1 MNPDGQQDLNARSDG
16 GSFAAAG
23 SLASLEQE
31 VKRRRKNR
39 FQVGRKRLL
48 FTGLAVVFVALV
60 LAGIGFSTYKFFKSR
75 WFRQPAD
82 LFATQS
88 LEFTTGD
95 LSSSLALIPLPA
107 ESRPSQLGL
116 NGDLRVGG
124 NLSLSQQGIENLGEI
139 LTNKLDLQSDFPALA
154 QDGNASIT
162 GTVGAAAFVGGGSNL
177 STLNATSISS
187 GTIGAARLNPEVSL
201 LGQSL
206 SVTQIQPNIVASIN
220 GLTGSS
226 GAIELVGAGGVTV
239 SSVGTSIELNQA
251 GGSSGIT
258 QLTLGS
264 GLVGGG
270 SATSVAVD
278 LDSTTTLQ
286 GNSFNAPSQLLQLNG
301 GGALASFDGGLL
313 TNLSAS
319 ALSSGTVDDV
329 RLSTNVVLKDLAATV
344 LVPLADSTSTFAVR
358 NSSGSQD
365 VVRADTM
372 NQRVGIGYST
382 AVAPSYT
389 LDINGDINVEPPSST
404 LLVGGVQIC
413 GTLTCAIQDG
423 SASYVQNG
431 PVMQSSTN
439 VAIQSAGFTSIA
451 GRIRSLAGQT
461 ANLLQLEDE
470 AGVSV
475 FEVSQNGSLLL
486 QGEYFA
492 RSADTARSFSV
503 VYDSLPTLGILRV
516 DTDTGRVGLN
526 TLDADM
532 PQYTLDLGA
541 SFSGDVN
548 LASGSVMR
556 INGVAVCS
564 SLGCSGDGS
573 SIDYIRNS
581 TSLQTGANFYVQSA
595 NAGGIAAVRFAGAA
609 SQSADILSVEDSV
622 GDRVLSVSNIGA
634 VELSPISNTGE
645 TLAAY
650 DTIGNA
656 RFVVDTVN
664 REVSV
669 SDSSAYAI
677 GGALSVNVF
686 GNGDALVVNQTG
698 SGDLVQIGNAS
709 GNVMQVSAT
718 GDTLFK
724 TTTNATNAFSVMASS
739 ATAVLNADTTQ
750 NSINVG
756 GGAYSSVLG
765 VATSGTKPGQIIEN
779 PGSGDSLKFQQY
791 GIYDVA
797 SISSIGQFTVQPSLD
812 TSNAVRVKSSAG
824 ADVLQVS
831 TGNNLFNQ
839 TPSFTFNGGA
849 NGEVSSW
856 STNSTNMNKPLRD
869 AGYAYLNGY
878 MYRIGGTQQA
888 SRSTFTLESE
898 VARAQVNAN
907 GTVGAWT
914 AIGTLNDNVSWS
926 NRSSL
931 GATAINGAIYT
942 VGGYRFNST
951 LNDMHNGSSFAK
963 VQSDGSLSSW
973 TQMNYLDSVYFGGQR
988 GEAPLVNDGYGNM
1001 YYLGGSYTYTA
1012 VPVSGVY
1019 RETIRGNHYTSFGS
1033 WSYNT
1038 GISALPGARAGHRA
1052 EIANGYLYAIGGY
1065 SGASG
1070 TTVQASVYY
1079 AKLNGSGG
1087 AGAWSTAN
1095 SLPVGLK
1102 YHCSGVANGYMYVW
1116 GGDTG
1121 SSISNAIYYA
1131 KLNNDG
1137 SLGSWQTSAQTMPTG
1152 VASAGCAI
1160 INGRLYSFGGVS
1172 STGTTTSAVYYAE
1185 TSKVR
1190 MYADID
1196 LIGLDRAQFAGTG
1209 EDTGSSLISGSA
1221 GGGSLFAGTVF
1232 ASGSLQAAGSAQL
1245 TGGVAVLDRLSVDG
1259 DTRIRVNVN
1268 YAEKSVVV
1276 DSSSGSRV
1284 LTVDPY
1290 TSGETVGVNV
1300 GGVWGT
1306 INAKMTVNGVTLG
1319 QNLMQVTDTSN
1330 GTLQA
1335 LTIADGGAATFTNNC
1350 SVASQCDETTAFQIQ
1365 NASGTALF
1373 RVDTLNAKL
1382 TLGSASAGF
1391 DIDFEQNSANRSAI
1405 VRDFVC
1411 TSSEVVYDVVE
1422 FNGVDTVARTAT
1434 AASNRVAGVV
1444 VTKPTTTT
1452 CTTAIAGV
1460 VQVNFSINGQP
1471 TNIGDPI
1478 ETSIIAGAARA
1489 TTTPTAGAVIGN
1501 AISLKDV
1508 SNRTWIRLRRD

>member
-1 MNPDGQQDLNARSDG
+1 MSPDEQQDLNARSDA

-39 FQVGRKRLL
+39 FQVGRQRLL

-60 LAGIGFSTYKFFKSR
+60 LVGIGFSTYKFFKSR

-95 LSSSLALIPLPA
+95 LSSSLAAIPLQ
-107 ESRPSQLGL
+107 SQDQPSQLGL

-124 NLSLSQQGIENLGEI
+124 NLSLSQQGIANLGEI
-139 LTNKLDLQSDFPALA
+139 LVNKLDLQSNFPALA
-154 QDGNASIT
+154 QGGNASIT
-162 GTVGAAAFVGGGSNL
+162 GTVGAAAFVGGGGGL
-177 STLNATSISS
+177 SAISATNISS
-187 GTIGAARLNPEVSL
+187 GTIGTARLNPEVSL

-226 GAIELVGAGGVTV
+226 GAIELAGAGGVTV
-239 SSVGTSIELNQA
+239 GSTGTSIELDQI

-258 QLTLGS
+258 QLNLGV

-270 SATSVAVD
+270 SAASVAVD

-286 GNSFNAPSQLLQLNG
+286 GNSFNAASQLLQLNG
-301 GGALASFDGGLL
+301 GGALASFDGALL

-319 ALSSGTVDDV
+319 ALSSGTVDDA
-329 RLSTNVVLKDLAATV
+329 RLSTNVVLKDAASTV
-344 LVPLADSTSTFAVR
+344 LVPLTDSTSTFAVR
-358 NSSGSQD
+358 NSSGTQD
-365 VVRADTM
+365 VVRADTS
-372 NQRVGIGYST
+372 NQRVGVGYST
-382 AVAPSYT
+382 AAAPSYA

-431 PVMQSSTN
+431 PVMQSSAN
-439 VAIQSAGFTSIA
+439 IAIQSAGFTSIA

-461 ANLLQLEDE
+461 ANLLQLESE
-470 AGVSV
+470 AGTSV
-475 FEVSQNGSLLL
+475 FEVSTNGSLLL
-486 QGEYFA
+486 QGEYLA
-492 RSADTARSFSV
+492 RSTDTTKSFSV
-503 VYDSLPTLGILRV
+503 VYHPLPTLGILRV

-526 TLDADM
+526 ILDANT

-541 SFSGDVN
+541 TFSGDVN

-564 SLGCSGDGS
+564 ILGCSGDGS

-609 SQSADILSVEDSV
+609 SQSADILSVEDSS

-634 VELSPISNTGE
+634 VELSPITNTGE

-656 RFVVDTVN
+656 RFVVDTAN
-664 REVSV
+664 REVAV

-686 GNGDALVVNQTG
+686 GNDDALVVNQAG

-724 TTTNATNAFSVMASS
+724 TTTNASNAFSVMTSS

-750 NSINVG
+750 SSINVG
-756 GGAYSSVLG
+756 SSAYASALG

-779 PGSGDSLKFQQY
+779 SGSGDSLKVQQY

-797 SISSIGQFTVQPSLD
+797 SISSTGQFAVQPSLD

-878 MYRIGGTQQA
+878 MYRIGGTQQV
-888 SRSTFTLESE
+888 SRTTFTLETE
-898 VARAQVNAN
+898 VARAQVLTD
-907 GTVGAWT
+907 GSVGAWT
-914 AIGTLNDNVSWS
+914 VIGTYNDGAAFPARS
-926 NRSSL
+926 NL
-931 GATAINGAIYT
+931 GVTLINGGIYT
-942 VGGYRFNST
+942 LGGYR
-951 LNDMHNGSSFAK
+951 LNNTTNNNANGSSFTTVK
-963 VQSDGSLSSW
+963 SDASLSSW
-973 TQMNYLDSVYFGGQR
+973 TIANSMNCTFTCQR
-988 GEAPLVNDGYGNM
+988 AEAPLVNDGYGNM
-1001 YYLGGSYTYTA
+1001 YYLGGTTNYAGIPQSGIYT
-1012 VPVSGVY
+1012 
-1019 RETIRGNHYTSFGS
+1019 ETVRGNLWPSFGS
-1033 WSYNT
+1033 WNHNT
-1038 GISALPGARAGHRA
+1038 NISALPGARAGHSA

-1065 SGASG
+1065 SGAG
-1070 TTVQASVYY
+1070 GATVQSSVYY

-1095 SLPVGLK
+1095 SLPVTLK

-1121 SSISNAIYYA
+1121 AGASNAIYYA

-1152 VASAGCAI
+1152 IASAGCAI
-1160 INGRLYSFGGVS
+1160 INGRIYSFGGVTS
-1172 STGTTTSAVYYAE
+1172 GGVTTSAVYFAE
-1185 TSKVR
+1185 IAKVR
-1190 MYADID
+1190 MYASLD
-1196 LIGLDRAQFAGTG
+1196 LIGLDTTPLAGAS
-1209 EDTGSSLISGSA
+1209 EDSGAGLSNGSVSGGALIAGSISA
-1221 GGGSLFAGTVF
+1221 MGNF
-1232 ASGSLQAAGSAQL
+1232 QATGSAQL
-1245 TGGVAVLDRLSVDG
+1245 TGGVAILDRLTTSG
-1259 DTRIRVNVN
+1259 DTFIRVTAN
-1268 YAEKSVVV
+1268 YADRSVVV
-1276 DSSSGSRV
+1276 DNSVGNRV
-1284 LTVDPY
+1284 LTVDPF
-1290 TSGETVGVNV
+1290 TSGETLGVNV
-1300 GGVWGT
+1300 GEVWGA
-1306 INAKMTVNGVTLG
+1306 INAKMAVNGVTLG
-1319 QNLMQVTDTSN
+1319 QNLMQATDTSN

-1335 LTIADGGAATFTNNC
+1335 MTIADGGETTFTNNC

-1373 RVDTLNAKL
+1373 TVDTLNAKL
-1382 TLGSASAGF
+1382 TLGATSASF

-1411 TSSEVVYDVVE
+1411 TSTEAIYEIVE
-1422 FNGVDTVARTAT
+1422 FNGADTVARTAN

-1444 VTKPTTTT
+1444 VAKPTTTT

-1460 VQVNFSINGQP
+1460 VQVNFGINAQP

-1478 ETSIIAGAARA
+1478 ETSAFAGAARA
-1489 TTTPTAGAVIGN
+1489 TTTPTAGAVVGN

>member
-177 STLNATSISS
+177 STLNAASISS

-239 SSVGTSIELNQA
+239 STVGTSIELNQA

-270 SATSVAVD
+270 SAASVAVD

-365 VVRADTM
+365 VVRADTT

-650 DTIGNA
+650 DTTGNA

-914 AIGTLNDNVSWS
+914 SIGTLNDGVSWYL
-926 NRSSL
+926 RS
-931 GATAINGAIYT
+931 GFGMTAINGAIYT
-942 VGGYRFNST
+942 AGGYRFNSST
-951 LNDMHNGSSFAK
+951 ADMHNSASFVK
-963 VQSDGSLSSW
+963 VQADGSLSSW
-973 TQMNYLDSVYFGGQR
+973 TQTTSMDGCCTGQR

-1001 YYLGGSYTYTA
+1001 YYPGGTTNYAGAPLT
-1012 VPVSGVY
+1012 GVY
-1019 RETIRGNHYTSFGS
+1019 RETVRGNLWPSFGS
-1033 WSYNT
+1033 WPHNSS
-1038 GISALPGARAGHRA
+1038 ISALPAARAGHRA
-1052 EIANGYLYAIGGY
+1052 EIANGYLYVIGGY
-1065 SGASG
+1065 SGSSG
-1070 TTVQASVYY
+1070 SLVRDTVYY
-1079 AKLNGSGG
+1079 AKLNGTGG

-1095 SLPVGLK
+1095 SMPTTLK
-1102 YHCSGVANGYMYVW
+1102 YHCSGVVNGYLYVW

-1259 DTRIRVNVN
+1259 DTLIRVNAN

-1276 DSSSGSRV
+1276 DGNTGSRV

-1290 TSGETVGVNV
+1290 TSGETLGVNV
-1300 GGVWGT
+1300 GDVWGA
-1306 INAKMTVNGVTLG
+1306 INAKMAVNGVTLG
-1319 QNLMQVTDTSN
+1319 QNMMQVTDTSN

-1335 LTIADGGAATFTNNC
+1335 MTIADGGATSFTNDC
-1350 SVASQCDETTAFQIQ
+1350 STAAQCDETTAFQIQ
-1365 NASGTALF
+1365 NASGTPLF
-1373 RVDTLNAKL
+1373 NVDTLNARL
-1382 TLGSASAGF
+1382 TLGSTSANF
-1391 DIDFEQNSANRSAI
+1391 DIDFEQNSSNRSAI

-1411 TSSEVVYDVVE
+1411 TASEAAFDIVE
-1422 FNGVDTVARTAT
+1422 FSAVDSAVRTTT
-1434 AASNRVAGVV
+1434 ANSNRVAGVV
-1444 VTKPTTTT
+1444 VAIPSLNT
-1452 CTTAIAGV
+1452 CTVAIGGV
-1460 VQVNFSINGQP
+1460 VQVNFGANPSP
-1471 TNIGDPI
+1471 ATIGDPVV
-1478 ETSIIAGAARA
+1478 TSATAGAAQS
-1489 TTTPTAGAVIGN
+1489 TTTPAVGAVLGN
-1501 AISLKDV
+1501 SISSKDG
-1508 SNRTWIRLRRD
+1508 SNRVWVRLRRD

>member
-1 MNPDGQQDLNARSDG
+1 MNPDEQQDLNARSDG

-39 FQVGRKRLL
+39 FQVGRQRLL

-88 LEFTTGD
+88 LELTTGD
-95 LSSSLALIPLPA
+95 LSNSLAAIPLQ
-107 ESRPSQLGL
+107 SQDQPSQLGL

-124 NLSLSQQGIENLGEI
+124 NLSLSQQGIANLGEI
-139 LTNKLDLQSDFPALA
+139 LVNKLDLQSNFPALA
-154 QDGNASIT
+154 QGGNASIT
-162 GTVGAAAFVGGGSNL
+162 GTVGAAAFVGGASGL
-177 STLNATSISS
+177 SAINATNISS
-187 GTIGAARLNPEVSL
+187 GIIGAARLNPEVSL

-220 GLTGSS
+220 GLTGSN

-239 SSVGTSIELNQA
+239 SPVGASIELNQI
-251 GGSSGIT
+251 GGGSGIT

-270 SATSVAVD
+270 STASVAVD

-286 GNSFNAPSQLLQLNG
+286 GNSFNTASQLLQLNG
-301 GGALASFDGGLL
+301 SGALASFDGGLL

-319 ALSSGTVDDV
+319 ALSSGTVDNA
-329 RLSTNVVLKDLAATV
+329 RLSTNVVLKDAASNV
-344 LVPLADSTSTFAVR
+344 LLPLADSTSTFAVR
-358 NSSGSQD
+358 NSSGTQD
-365 VVRADTM
+365 VVRADTS

-382 AVAPSYT
+382 AVAPSYA
-389 LDINGDINVEPPSST
+389 LDINGDINVEPPTST

-423 SASYVQNG
+423 SANYVQNST
-431 PVMQSSTN
+431 VMQSSAN
-439 VAIQSAGFTSIA
+439 IAIQSAGFTSIA

-461 ANLLQLEDE
+461 ANLLQLESE
-470 AGVSV
+470 AGTSV
-475 FEVSQNGSLLL
+475 FEVSNNGSLLL
-486 QGEYFA
+486 QGEYLA
-492 RSADTARSFSV
+492 RSADTTKSFSV
-503 VYDSLPTLGILRV
+503 AYHALPTLGILRV

-526 TLDADM
+526 TLDADT

-541 SFSGDVN
+541 SYSGEVN

-581 TSLQTGANFYVQSA
+581 TSLQSGANFYVQSA
-595 NAGGIAAVRFAGAA
+595 SAGGIAATRFVGAA
-609 SQSADILSVEDSV
+609 SQSADILSIEDST

-634 VELSPISNTGE
+634 VELSPTINAGE

-650 DTIGNA
+650 DTLGNA

-664 REVSV
+664 REVAV
-669 SDSSAYAI
+669 SDSNAYAI
-677 GGALSVNVF
+677 GGALSVNIF
-686 GNGDALVVNQTG
+686 GNDDALVVNQTG

-724 TTTNATNAFSVMASS
+724 TTTNASNAFSVRTSS

-750 NSINVG
+750 SSINVG
-756 GGAYSSVLG
+756 GSAYTSALG

-779 PGSGDSLKFQQY
+779 SGSGDSLKIQQY
-791 GIYDVA
+791 SIYDVA
-797 SISSIGQFTVQPSLD
+797 GVSSTGEFAVQPSLD

-831 TGNNLFNQ
+831 TGNNLLNQ
-839 TPSFTFNGGA
+839 TPSFTFNSSA

-856 STNSTNMNKPLRD
+856 NTNSTNMNKSLRD

-888 SRSTFTLESE
+888 SRSTFTLETE
-898 VARAQVNAN
+898 VARAPVNAN
-907 GTVGAWT
+907 GTVGTWT
-914 AIGTLNDNVSWS
+914 AIGNLNDNVSWAS
-926 NRSSL
+926 RSSL
-931 GATAINGAIYT
+931 GVTAINGAIYT

-951 LNDMHNGSSFAK
+951 LNNMHNGSSFAK
-963 VQSDGSLSSW
+963 VQADGSLSSW
-973 TQMNYLDSVYFGGQR
+973 AQMNSLNGSFNGGQR

-1012 VPVSGVY
+1012 APVSGVY
-1019 RETIRGNHYTSFGS
+1019 TETIRGNHYTSFGS
-1033 WSYNT
+1033 WNHNT
-1038 GISALPGARAGHRA
+1038 GISGLPGARAGLGA
-1052 EIANGYLYAIGGY
+1052 VIANGYIYALGGY
-1065 SGASG
+1065 SGANGSI
-1070 TTVQASVYY
+1070 VQSSVYY

-1095 SLPVGLK
+1095 SLPTALK

-1121 SSISNAIYYA
+1121 SSISSAIYYA

-1152 VASAGCAI
+1152 IASAGCAV

-1172 STGTTTSAVYYAE
+1172 SAGTTTNAVYFAE
-1185 TSKVR
+1185 MAKVR

-1196 LIGLDRAQFAGTG
+1196 LIGLDNAQFAGTG
-1209 EDTGSSLISGSA
+1209 EDTGSSLINGSA
-1221 GGGSLFAGTVF
+1221 RGGSLFASTIS
-1232 ASGSLQAAGSAQL
+1232 ASGSLQAAGSAQFA
-1245 TGGVAVLDRLSVDG
+1245 GGLAVLDRLSVDG
-1259 DTRIRVNVN
+1259 DTLIRVNAN

-1276 DSSSGSRV
+1276 DGNTGYRV
-1284 LTVDPY
+1284 LTVDPL
-1290 TSGETVGVNV
+1290 TSGETLGVNV
-1300 GGVWGT
+1300 GEVWGA
-1306 INAKMTVNGVTLG
+1306 INAKMAVNGVTLG

-1335 LTIADGGAATFTNNC
+1335 MTIADGGETTFTNNC

-1373 RVDTLNAKL
+1373 TVDTLNAKL
-1382 TLGSASAGF
+1382 TLGATSASF

-1411 TSSEVVYDVVE
+1411 TASESIYDIVE
-1422 FNGVDTVARTAT
+1422 FSGTDTVGRTTT

-1444 VTKPTTTT
+1444 VAKPNTTT

-1460 VQVNFSINGQP
+1460 VQVYIFNQP
-1471 TNIGDPI
+1471 TNIGDPV
-1478 ETSIIAGAARA
+1478 ETSMFAGTAQA
-1489 TTTPTAGAVIGN
+1489 TTTPTAGAVVGN

-1508 SNRTWIRLRRD
+1508 SNRAWIRLRRD